1 MARRR
6 MYGSAS
12 SSMRMAVMTRVSMPL
27 RSSTSCTASALITVP
42 SMPM

>member
-1 MARRR
+1 

-12 SSMRMAVMTRVSMPL
+12 SSMRIAVMTRVSTPL